1 VPKKGA
7 SGDFDVSDDED
18 EYESEPDLD
27 YLLAEGESQ
36 EHDGFDAFDENT
48 WDAALAP
55 ASRTPWYRSRRAQ
68 TLLLAS
74 GAALSA
80 IVVSVVLLAFQG
92 SPVSHNPVPV
102 PTTTPVTTALA
113 SMTSQ
118 APQPPPPPPPPPPPQ
133 PPAVQQ
139 APVYQRPVPPPRQT
153 KDPEINVTRP
163 PMSFPSR
170 PHRPKS
176 QP

>member
-1 VPKKGA
+1 VVKKGA
-7 SGDFDVSDDED
+7 SGDFDVFDDED

-36 EHDGFDAFDENT
+36 ERDGFDAFDENT
-48 WDAALAP
+48 WDAALTPAP
-55 ASRTPWYRSRRAQ
+55 GTPWHRSRRAQ

-80 IVVSVVLLAFQG
+80 IVVSVVLLAFRG
-92 SPVSHNPVPV
+92 SPADHKTVPA

-118 APQPPPPPPPPPPPQ
+118 APPSPPPPPPPAPPPPE
-133 PPAVQQ
+133 PPAVEQ
-139 APVYQRPVPPPRQT
+139 APVYQRPVVPPRQT
-153 KDPEINVTRP
+153 KAPEINVTRS
-163 PMSFPSR
+163 PMSFPPQ
-170 PHRPKS
+170 PHRPRS
-176 QP
+176 